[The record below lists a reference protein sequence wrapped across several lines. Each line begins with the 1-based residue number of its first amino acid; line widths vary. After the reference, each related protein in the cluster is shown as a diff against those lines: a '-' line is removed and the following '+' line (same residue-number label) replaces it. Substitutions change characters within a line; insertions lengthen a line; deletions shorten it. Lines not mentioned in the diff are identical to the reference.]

1 MLIPATRPLLLALI
15 AAMLAML
22 ATATV
27 VAELH
32 GTVTR
37 VTDGDTVRFA
47 PAGGGSTLSV
57 RLAGIDAPE
66 ICQAWGPQAREAL
79 QHKTAGRT
87 LRLLVTAR
95 DRFGRTIG
103 ALHWVH
109 YGLNRRMVAEG
120 HAWSMRRGAYAL
132 EQLAAQDSGLGLHT
146 DPLAVQP
153 GEFRRAHGPCR
164 R

>member
-1 MLIPATRPLLLALI
+1 MTAARILVAAVLLAALT
-15 AAMLAML
+15 
-22 ATATV
+22 ATA
-27 VAELH
+27 AGQH

-95 DRFGRTIG
+95 DRFGRTLG
-103 ALHWVH
+103 TLHWGR
-109 YGLNRRMVAEG
+109 YDLNRRMVAEG
-120 HAWSMRRGAYAL
+120 HAWSARGMFHV
-132 EQLAAQDSGLGLHT
+132 EQDSARSARLGLHA
-146 DPLAVQP
+146 DQSAVRP
-153 GEFRRAHGPCR
+153 DEFRRAHGNC
-164 R
+164 